1 MDLSNSNS
9 NNKNDNRIETLHGG
23 DVYRNEV
30 RLDFS
35 VNLNPFPMPQEVTE
49 AMQAGMSEVHQY
61 PDPSQQKL
69 REGIASLKGLDT
81 ENVICGNGA
90 SELLMAAVH
99 AVRPKKALVAAPCY
113 AGYAVALKAEDA
125 EIEEYLLDEEQD
137 FAVDAGILDQ
147 ITDETG
153 MVFIA
158 DPNNPNG
165 RLIEPELKR
174 AIIEKCEECG
184 AVLVIDECFYPLTAA
199 GTERMEL
206 TDNALHLRAFTK
218 TFAIPGIRI
227 GYMLSRNTR
236 MLERIKKHLPE
247 WNVSRIAERT
257 GEAAAEVLASG
268 DYLEESVRL
277 IKREREYLTEQI
289 EKLGIK
295 VYGSD
300 TNYLLI
306 KSGPELY
313 EKLLERGILIRRCAN
328 FSGLDD
334 TYFRIAVRQH
344 EDNTELIRILGK
356 VFSSKEITGYDR

>member
-199 GTERMEL
+199 GTERMFREIFMAIVPGRAVPPRPVFRRTARVSL
-206 TDNALHLRAFTK
+206 QDATESMVWILLGFFMAFTVCRCLCRQDKYSVYAQLRRPNAPHLR
-218 TFAIPGIRI
+218 
-227 GYMLSRNTR
+227 S
-236 MLERIKKHLPE
+236 
-247 WNVSRIAERT
+247 
-257 GEAAAEVLASG
+257 
-268 DYLEESVRL
+268 
-277 IKREREYLTEQI
+277 
-289 EKLGIK
+289 
-295 VYGSD
+295 
-300 TNYLLI
+300 
-306 KSGPELY
+306 
-313 EKLLERGILIRRCAN
+313 
-328 FSGLDD
+328 
-334 TYFRIAVRQH
+334 
-344 EDNTELIRILGK
+344 
-356 VFSSKEITGYDR
+356 